1 MDPRKFLDLAKTL
14 HQSSA
19 GEAAFRTSVNRSYYA
34 LHNWIVMFL
43 ERNNVPMPKAAAKH
57 RKALLMLQEVGIP
70 EIRAVATALG
80 DLLTERNMAD
90 YELQGTRFQSQ
101 KKAELI
107 HMKAEG
113 AYNQF
118 SLHTKTEEKR
128 NKLMQGIRDYEKR
141 ISP

>member
-1 MDPRKFLDLAKTL
+1 
-14 HQSSA
+14 
-19 GEAAFRTSVNRSYYA
+19 
-34 LHNWIVMFL
+34 
-43 ERNNVPMPKAAAKH
+43 MPKAAAKH
-57 RKALLMLQEVGIP
+57 RKALLMLQEAGIP

-80 DLLTERNMAD
+80 DLLTERN
-90 YELQGTRFQSQ
+90 
-101 KKAELI
+101 
-107 HMKAEG
+107 KAEG